1 MSLSSIFAPRIRFVD
16 KLLFTKHLSVMLR
29 SGIPLSESITVLED
43 QTRNSSFKKIL
54 NSLSAS
60 IQNGASLEKS
70 LSAFPGVFDTLYRSI
85 IHIGEQSGTLETNL
99 DYLASQLSKNYEFR
113 KKVQSALLYP
123 SLVLFTGAG
132 VGSFVSLFVLPQ
144 LVDLFASLG
153 TDLPASTRFL
163 LFFAGIM
170 KSYGV
175 LIIPSFFGL
184 VFLFGVFIRLPVI
197 RPAWHRFLLS
207 LPLFGIFFTNVQI
220 AGFTRNLGLMLK
232 SGIPIAPALHSCALS
247 ADNLVFRGYIFNL
260 EKAVTHGK
268 SISEELKSKSYKHV
282 PFIVSRLFG
291 VGERSGKLDE
301 TLLYLAD
308 FFEEEVDDMTKNL
321 STLIEPLLLFLI
333 AGMVLFLAFSIISPI
348 YNFTGSVK
356 K

>member
-1 MSLSSIFAPRIRFVD
+1 
-16 KLLFTKHLSVMLR
+16 
-29 SGIPLSESITVLED
+29 
-43 QTRNSSFKKIL
+43 
-54 NSLSAS
+54 
-60 IQNGASLEKS
+60 
-70 LSAFPGVFDTLYRSI
+70 
-85 IHIGEQSGTLETNL
+85 
-99 DYLASQLSKNYEFR
+99 
-113 KKVQSALLYP
+113 
-123 SLVLFTGAG
+123 
-132 VGSFVSLFVLPQ
+132 
-144 LVDLFASLG
+144 
-153 TDLPASTRFL
+153 
-163 LFFAGIM
+163 
-170 KSYGV
+170 
-175 LIIPSFFGL
+175 
-184 VFLFGVFIRLPVI
+184 
-197 RPAWHRFLLS
+197 
-207 LPLFGIFFTNVQI
+207 
-220 AGFTRNLGLMLK
+220 MLK

-282 PFIVSRLFG
+282 PFIVSRMIG

-333 AGMVLFLAFSIISPI
+333 AGMVLFLAISIISPI